1 MERSRRKFL
10 LASTATT
17 VGLLAGCSG
26 SEEMEETDPTETTT
40 DRSMA
45 GTTGG
50 EAATETTRE
59 PTNTPTM
66 TPTTT
71 VSPTATAT
79 STAAA
84 TSTPTTT
91 ATTTAASESTISIEN
106 STLEKQ
112 ESSYRTEAYALGTVV
127 NGGSGVSGQLS
138 LEARFYDD
146 EDNLLDSTTGTL
158 PYLKPGETWVGYLPY
173 LDDGEAVKSHEIDGE
188 YETEPPKLEVDGVS
202 VADASMS
209 KTEYDATVTGT
220 VENSLDED
228 VDYLGALARFWR
240 DDVILAGGL
249 DNITDVPAGEN
260 WSFEASYMGYGERW
274 EGANDFD
281 VIPEVSIF

>member
-1 MERSRRKFL
+1 MDE
-10 LASTATT
+10 A
-17 VGLLAGCSG
+17 
-26 SEEMEETDPTETTT
+26 DPTETTT
-40 DRSMA
+40 DGGMA
-45 GTTGG
+45 GTTTG
-50 EAATETTRE
+50 EPAATETTRE

-71 VSPTATAT
+71 VSSTGTTTATAT
-79 STAAA
+79 ST
-84 TSTPTTT
+84 TTP
-91 ATTTAASESTISIEN
+91 TTTAASESAISIEN
-106 STLEKQ
+106 SKLEKQ

-127 NGGSGVSGQLS
+127 NEGSGVSGQLS
-138 LEARFYDD
+138 LEARFYDG

-188 YETEPPKLEVDGVS
+188 YETESPQLEVDGLS

-209 KTEYDATVTGT
+209 KGSIEATVTGT
-220 VENSLDED
+220 MENSLDED
-228 VDYLGALARFWR
+228 ADYLGAMARFWR

-260 WSFEASYMGYGERW
+260 WSFEAGYMGYGERW
-274 EGANDFD
+274 KDANDFD
-281 VIPEVSIF
+281 VISELSIF